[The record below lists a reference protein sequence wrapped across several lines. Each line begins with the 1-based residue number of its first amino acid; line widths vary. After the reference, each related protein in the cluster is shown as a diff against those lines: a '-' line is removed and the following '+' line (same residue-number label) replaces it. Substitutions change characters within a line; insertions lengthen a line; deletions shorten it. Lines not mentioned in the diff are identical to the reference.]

1 MTRAALFCGG
11 LFALTAA
18 IVPVSAAPLPA
29 DPNEGIIADRT
40 GFIPNRKQL
49 PVPGKIIAVLVADA
63 QPILSTER
71 RIGPPDQLCLG
82 WNGGSYRWVYI
93 PVDDKPQFGNLTV
106 TLPEGKSRVYPKL
119 SMASLATVNA
129 SGIDSPYSLV
139 EMEVNGGDGSLA
151 GDWLVATKL
160 KKLDGSTEFPIRVAE
175 VVADLKKRFE
185 SHLSENQ
192 KEIDAAMNAAA
203 KKAIKDRMPTGPREK
218 NTLMFVTWMEKEEK
232 LQVRFLTKMTDG
244 DYKYANGINIELR
257 PAPPPQSAP
266 PQGGAAPPTRL
277 ENGLRYGAQFG
288 VELGEQFE
296 VSKDGK
302 IGRMKRLEMQTFQ
315 NDLPFPRLGKGKKG
329 KQ

>member
-1 MTRAALFCGG
+1 MTQIVLFCGG

-18 IVPVSAAPLPA
+18 ITPVSAVPLPA
-29 DPNEGIIADRT
+29 DPNEGIIADRA

-49 PVPGKIIAVLVADA
+49 PAPGKIVAVLVADP
-63 QPILSTER
+63 QPILSIER

-82 WNGGSYRWVYI
+82 WNCGSYRWVYI
-93 PVDDKPQFGNLTV
+93 PVNDQPQFGNLTV
-106 TLPEGKSRVYPKL
+106 TLPGGKSRVYPKL
-119 SMASLATVNA
+119 SMASLATVKPL
-129 SGIDSPYSLV
+129 GIDSPYALV
-139 EMEVNGGDGSLA
+139 EMEVNGGDGSAA
-151 GDWLVATKL
+151 GDWLVATKI

-175 VVADLKKRFE
+175 VVADLKKRYE
-185 SHLSENQ
+185 SHLSEQQ

-203 KKAIKDRMPTGPREK
+203 KKAIKDRLPTGPREK

-232 LQVRFLTKMTDG
+232 LQIRFLTKMTDG
-244 DYKYANGINIELR
+244 DYKYVNGINIEMR
-257 PAPPPQSAP
+257 PAPPPPAP
-266 PQGGAAPPTRL
+266 PQGGLAPPSRL

-302 IGRMKRLEMQTFQ
+302 VGRMKTLEMQTFQ
-315 NDLPFPRLGKGKKG
+315 NVLPLPKLRKGKKG